1 MALTDFFR
9 RASGRASGARAWAA
23 RHERL
28 LWAGLIAAALV
39 MQWPTIKGSY
49 YRAVDTPAPPSAI
62 EWRTDLDEALIEA
75 RRTQKQ
81 VLVDFS
87 ADWCPPCIAMKHAV
101 WPDAAVEQ
109 AVTASYVPV
118 LIDVDRNDAAP
129 ARYAVRG
136 IPTIMVLD
144 EEGQVVRRG
153 TFLSASA
160 MVRFLSEG
168 N

>member
-9 RASGRASGARAWAA
+9 RASGRASSARAWTA

-28 LWAGLIAAALV
+28 LWAGLIAAAFV

-109 AVTASYVPV
+109 VGRHPIPAHRTWAPRSRRPSPGSNRRAGSGTAARWISGISISAIAIHGSYLFATP
-118 LIDVDRNDAAP
+118 R
-129 ARYAVRG
+129 
-136 IPTIMVLD
+136 
-144 EEGQVVRRG
+144 
-153 TFLSASA
+153 
-160 MVRFLSEG
+160 
-168 N
+168 